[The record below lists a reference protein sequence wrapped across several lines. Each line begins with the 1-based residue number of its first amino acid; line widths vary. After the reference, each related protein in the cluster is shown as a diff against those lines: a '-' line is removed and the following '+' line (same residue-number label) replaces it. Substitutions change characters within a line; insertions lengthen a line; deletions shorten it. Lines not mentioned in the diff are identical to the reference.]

1 MSLKVPW
8 KSSKGWVIPLP
19 PDLYLRWEL
28 SLRGGHA
35 RQRRSA
41 SLPSDLLYNIRSPT
55 SVTFLRCPLSPTLY
69 THRSIPTH
77 LSPARPLTTSRAT
90 VLVAGSG

>member
-41 SLPSDLLYNIRSPT
+41 SLPPDLLYNIRSPI
-55 SVTFLRCPLSPTLY
+55 SVTFTVPPLSHLVHTPLNTY
-69 THRSIPTH
+69 TP
-77 LSPARPLTTSRAT
+77 
-90 VLVAGSG
+90 